1 MAAIKEHYIIVPDVE
16 KIGVYAIFNRKTN
29 KYYVG
34 SSVNIKRRMKE
45 HRAKIESL
53 DGSNIKIGEDLK
65 TAEDI
70 KNFSFIVL
78 ETFEDYSITEKDLRE
93 KELFYIKKYN
103 AYYGYNDT
111 FRKPNKSGY
120 YGINEYLRCRKNY
133 SNGRTDIEKVT
144 NKSLLKMYES
154 KILNKQ
160 KYKNYSM
167 WNIENE
173 ILKRMDK

>member
-45 HRAKIESL
+45 HRKKIESL

-78 ETFEDYSITEKDLRE
+78 ETFEDYTITEGELRS
-93 KELFYIKKYN
+93 KEAFYI
-103 AYYGYNDT
+103 
-111 FRKPNKSGY
+111 
-120 YGINEYLRCRKNY
+120 
-133 SNGRTDIEKVT
+133 EK
-144 NKSLLKMYES
+144 
-154 KILNKQ
+154 
-160 KYKNYSM
+160 
-167 WNIENE
+167 
-173 ILKRMDK
+173 LKRRFYYR

>member
-1 MAAIKEHYIIVPDVE
+1 M
-16 KIGVYAIFNRKTN
+16 
-29 KYYVG
+29 
-34 SSVNIKRRMKE
+34 
-45 HRAKIESL
+45 
-53 DGSNIKIGEDLK
+53 K

-111 FRKPNKSGY
+111 FRKPNKSGH

-133 SNGRTDIEKVT
+133 SNGRTDI
-144 NKSLLKMYES
+144 
-154 KILNKQ
+154 
-160 KYKNYSM
+160 
-167 WNIENE
+167 
-173 ILKRMDK
+173 